1 MREPELSKEV
11 MALAER
17 AARLCVARAP
27 APVVLPG
34 LPQSDVLPAHEAS
47 ILDEA
52 GLDISGDVARG
63 HADPAA
69 QTVVDV
75 MHMLSSART
84 VRETAHVLGVSASG
98 VRQRIRRRSLAAIC
112 ENGHYLVPRFQFAG
126 NRLVRSFDRVY
137 SATPPDLPLVVFY
150 RWFVQPCPDLPTGG
164 EAQDCNLSPR
174 AWLVAGCNSGPV
186 ENLAALL

>member
-27 APVVLPG
+27 APIVLPA

-52 GLDISGDVARG
+52 GLDISEDLARG

-75 MHMLSSART
+75 MHMLSSPSCIK
-84 VRETAHVLGVSASG
+84 VK
-98 VRQRIRRRSLAAIC
+98 
-112 ENGHYLVPRFQFAG
+112 
-126 NRLVRSFDRVY
+126 
-137 SATPPDLPLVVFY
+137 
-150 RWFVQPCPDLPTGG
+150 
-164 EAQDCNLSPR
+164 
-174 AWLVAGCNSGPV
+174 
-186 ENLAALL
+186 